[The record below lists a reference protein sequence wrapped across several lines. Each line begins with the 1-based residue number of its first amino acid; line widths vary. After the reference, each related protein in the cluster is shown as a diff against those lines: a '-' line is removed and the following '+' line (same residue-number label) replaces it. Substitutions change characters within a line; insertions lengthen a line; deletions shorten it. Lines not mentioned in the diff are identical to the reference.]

1 MSKSHND
8 LKIDY
13 IEFNVSDVARTRAF
27 YGQAFDWR
35 FKDYGPDYCEFGDG
49 RLTGGFTTLGPVKT
63 GGPLILLYADD
74 LEDAVKSVEAAGGRI
89 TQQPYGFP
97 GGRRFHF
104 ADPDGYE
111 LAVWTADKEG

>member
-13 IEFNVSDVARTRAF
+13 IEFNVSDIARTRAF
-27 YGQAFDWR
+27 YGKAFDWT
-35 FKDYGPDYCEFGDG
+35 FKDYGPEYCEFGDG

-74 LEDAVKSVEAAGGRI
+74 LEGAVGRVEGAGGKI
-89 TQQPYGFP
+89 LQQPYGFP

-111 LAVWTADKEG
+111 LAVWTAHEEA